1 MTPIDINA
9 LAASRWKNGGGATRT
24 IAVSPPDATLDN
36 FDWRISIADVASS
49 GDFSRFPGVD
59 RTILLL
65 DGAGMTLHLDDGCT
79 LALTTP
85 FEPYAFRG
93 DDQIRSEL
101 VNGSACDFNV
111 MTRRHRTQAEVTI
124 VETPRRIDDQPDT
137 AVFFCPR
144 GAFKI
149 GSVELNSGWALRVD
163 RPSSDLYLVPQTPD
177 AVIISVLLK
186 QLGDS

>member
-1 MTPIDINA
+1 MTPIDVNA
-9 LAASRWKNGGGATRT
+9 LPASPWKNGGGSTRT
-24 IAVSPPDATLDN
+24 IAISPPGATFDN

-65 DGAGMTLHLDDGCT
+65 SGAGMILHLDDGNEHP
-79 LALTTP
+79 LTTP
-85 FEPYAFRG
+85 FEHYAFRG
-93 DDQIRSEL
+93 DDAVRSAL
-101 VNGSACDFNV
+101 VDGSTRDFNV
-111 MTRRHRTQAEVTI
+111 MTRRHRAQAEVTI
-124 VETPRRIDDQPDT
+124 VETATRMSEQPDA

-149 GSVELNSGWALRVD
+149 AAVDLNSGWALRVD
-163 RPSSDLYLVPQTPD
+163 RPSGFDLVPQTPN

-186 QLGDS
+186 QL